1 MLLAL
6 LPVASAATTVLVSTL
21 QPRNP
26 EATGLAV
33 LVENFLASELDEHP
47 DLDVLRIDEL
57 PPYEDYTA
65 RVYMEGCPPGDIQGC
80 TLVMGQRGKAA
91 WAVTGTVQALVTGTR
106 VTIDIV
112 DVEGARTALSFTSEL
127 EAGSDEAFAAGVA
140 KVLVAAIG
148 GEFEEKD
155 IRELDEEAPAQDD
168 DAVARQLE
176 ELSRELGEVS
186 AVVTRGD
193 RAIERPK
200 YTVEDLA
207 KRAAQEGTTPWE
219 RIGMTAPEYLRWKN
233 SGMKLATWR
242 QRAMGRAGQV
252 VVRPFGGF
260 SRGPWA
266 GEYYGR
272 YAYDDAQVVDA
283 LSAQAVQGA
292 GGATGGVAVA
302 YGLHPVLDVGAAVSV
317 VGGRY
322 TVDVVQ
328 QIVGQPTGQRP
339 PTSYQE
345 ATVLFGPV
353 LTVAPVPTWTIRPVV
368 GAGFLMGEGPG
379 VQDKIQLPPDLV
391 TWASPLL
398 VFAQGFVGGE
408 ARLSDRVDVF
418 AQVPVGVL
426 VSGEL
431 SATERTG
438 TQEVVETGV
447 PGAASPVSAGFHV
460 GLQLRLG
467 GRKPAETSRV
477 EEMDELEE

>member
-6 LPVASAATTVLVSTL
+6 LSVASAATPVLVSTL

-26 EATGLAV
+26 EATGLAT
-33 LVENFLASELDEHP
+33 LVENFLAQELDEHP
-47 DLDVLRIDEL
+47 DLDVVRIDEV

-80 TLVMGQRGKAA
+80 TLVMGQRVKAP
-91 WAVTGTVQALVTGTR
+91 WAVTGTVQALVSGTR

-112 DVEGARTALSFTSEL
+112 DVEGSRTALSFTSEL
-127 EAGSDEAFAAGVA
+127 QAGSDEAFAAGVA

-148 GEFEEKD
+148 GDFEERD
-155 IRELDEEAPAQDD
+155 IRDRDEDAPKDD
-168 DAVARQLE
+168 AAVARQLE

-193 RAIERPK
+193 RVIERPK
-200 YTVEDLA
+200 YTVEDIA
-207 KRAAQEGTTPWE
+207 TRAAQEGTTPWE
-219 RIGMTAPEYLRWKN
+219 RLGMSAQEYLRWKN

-242 QRAMGRAGQV
+242 QRSMGRAGQV
-252 VVRPFGGF
+252 VLRPFLGF
-260 SRGPWA
+260 SRGPWG

-272 YAYDDAQVVDA
+272 YAYDEAVVVDS
-283 LSAQAVQGA
+283 LSAQAVQGT

-345 ATVLFGPV
+345 ATVLFGPTI
-353 LTVAPVPTWTIRPVV
+353 TVAPMPTWRVRPVV
-368 GAGFLMGEGPG
+368 GAGFLLGEGPG
-379 VQDKIQLPPDLV
+379 VQDKIQLPDDLV
-391 TWASPLL
+391 TWEAPLL
-398 VFAQGFVGGE
+398 VFAQGSVGGE

-418 AQVPVGVL
+418 AQVPIGVL

-447 PGAASPVSAGFHV
+447 PAAASPVSAGFQV
-460 GLQLRLG
+460 GLQVRLG
-467 GRKPAETSRV
+467 GRKPAETTRV
-477 EEMDELEE
+477 DELDEIEE